1 MCSPL
6 PLAFYDGNSGE
17 SKSVVWILNLDLVL
31 TQPHRACL
39 MHVKRS
45 LAAGAE
51 SCRQVKKQ
59 KAGSADELKIPRHH
73 LIITATG
80 SGWEVSGDYSR
91 HVLVTSL
98 EAMYFWLLISQQFA
112 CFMLLI
118 FRQVGLLKEQI
129 SGDCFMRV
137 SWSYGLDLDNQEKD
151 NSFAP
156 GKVHQYYAP

>member
-1 MCSPL
+1 MLDAREEITVCWC
-6 PLAFYDGNSGE
+6 
-17 SKSVVWILNLDLVL
+17 WI
-31 TQPHRACL
+31 TQASE
-39 MHVKRS
+39 K
-45 LAAGAE
+45 
-51 SCRQVKKQ
+51 KKQ

-129 SGDCFMRV
+129 SGDFCMRV
-137 SWSYGLDLDNQEKD
+137 SWSYGLDLDSQENDNFLPQEKCTSIMLPSMIWFD
-151 NSFAP
+151 RWSDSLFFFIFLKSDIVVRITHIWV
-156 GKVHQYYAP
+156 GQ

>member
-1 MCSPL
+1 M
-6 PLAFYDGNSGE
+6 
-17 SKSVVWILNLDLVL
+17 LN
-31 TQPHRACL
+31 HAG
-39 MHVKRS
+39 KRT
-45 LAAGAE
+45 
-51 SCRQVKKQ
+51 KQ

-137 SWSYGLDLDNQEKD
+137 SWSYGLDLDSQENDIFLPQEKCT
-151 NSFAP
+151 SIMLP
-156 GKVHQYYAP
+156 SMI

>member
-1 MCSPL
+1 M
-6 PLAFYDGNSGE
+6 
-17 SKSVVWILNLDLVL
+17 LN
-31 TQPHRACL
+31 HAG
-39 MHVKRS
+39 KRT
-45 LAAGAE
+45 
-51 SCRQVKKQ
+51 KQ

-137 SWSYGLDLDNQEKD
+137 SWSYGLDHDNQEKD
-151 NSFAP
+151 DSFAP